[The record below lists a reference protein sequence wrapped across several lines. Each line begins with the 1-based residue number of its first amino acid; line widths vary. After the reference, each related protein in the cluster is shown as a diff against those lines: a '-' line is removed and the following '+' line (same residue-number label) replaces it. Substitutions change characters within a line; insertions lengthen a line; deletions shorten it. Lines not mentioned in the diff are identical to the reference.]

1 MYDDVNKCA
10 NGPKSLGIDSGCV
23 IRNFRSVIGNETHKR
38 DHSVEAS
45 SRCWSFH
52 SFILKNIFV

>member
-10 NGPKSLGIDSGCV
+10 NGPKSLGPDLGCV
-23 IRNFRSVIGNETHKR
+23 ITNFRSVIGNETHKR

-45 SRCWSFH
+45 SRC
-52 SFILKNIFV
+52 